1 MKTNIINPQIKN
13 NHRLVKLSA
22 IPELVK
28 LKEFIDY
35 LDQKYQVDSSDRL
48 HTFGHVEL
56 DRYLISYFYMELL
69 LLELRIPS
77 EPNWTHHFPKQN
89 LKGIALYTEA
99 PGAQAD
105 PEAIYFDQE
114 DIDKLKTLREKAE
127 VALRP
132 YQSFFVNLTK
142 EQVEQEYL
150 NYYKIGILSMPFYRV
165 NKEELK
171 PVYEKLLKEQGFALE
186 GDFQVSKSDFWV
198 DIAPEFWHFSHEKRV
213 LFRVNYYHYKK
224 WERPQLSMVNYKDLS
239 ENHPVYDFVRKW
251 EPFYMQTLT
260 PEELEEV
267 MDDIELLR
275 RYDLKPKNSTL

>member
-260 PEELEEV
+260 AEELEEV

>member
-1 MKTNIINPQIKN
+1 
-13 NHRLVKLSA
+13 
-22 IPELVK
+22 
-28 LKEFIDY
+28 
-35 LDQKYQVDSSDRL
+35 
-48 HTFGHVEL
+48 
-56 DRYLISYFYMELL
+56 
-69 LLELRIPS
+69 
-77 EPNWTHHFPKQN
+77 
-89 LKGIALYTEA
+89 
-99 PGAQAD
+99 
-105 PEAIYFDQE
+105 
-114 DIDKLKTLREKAE
+114 
-127 VALRP
+127 
-132 YQSFFVNLTK
+132 
-142 EQVEQEYL
+142 
-150 NYYKIGILSMPFYRV
+150 MPFYRV

-198 DIAPEFWHFSHEKRV
+198 DIAPEFLPFSREKQV

-275 RYDLKPKNSTL
+275 RYDLKPKNSPL

>member
-13 NHRLVKLSA
+13 NQRLVKLSA
-22 IPELVK
+22 VPELVE

-35 LDQKYQVDSSDRL
+35 LDQKYQIDSSDRYN
-48 HTFGHVEL
+48 TFGHVEL

-69 LLELRIPS
+69 LLELRIPT
-77 EPNWTHHFPKQN
+77 EPNLTHYFPKQN
-89 LKGIALYTEA
+89 LNKTILSIEA
-99 PGAQAD
+99 PGVEAD
-105 PEAIYFDQE
+105 PEVVCLEQE
-114 DIDKLKTLREKAE
+114 DIDKLKTLREKAG
-127 VALRP
+127 VALGR
-132 YQSFFVNLTK
+132 YQSFFVNLPK
-142 EQVEQEYL
+142 EQVEKEYL
-150 NYYKIGILSMPFYRV
+150 NYYKIGILSQPFYRV
-165 NKEELK
+165 DKEKLK
-171 PVYEKLLKEQGFALE
+171 PVYEKLLKEQGFALK

-198 DIAPEFWHFSHEKRV
+198 DIAPEFLPFSHEKQV

-260 PEELEEV
+260 PEELQEV

-275 RYDLKPKNSTL
+275 RYGLKPKNLPF

>member
-1 MKTNIINPQIKN
+1 MKTNIIDPQIKN
-13 NHRLVKLSA
+13 NQRLVKVSA
-22 IPELVK
+22 IPELVE

-35 LDQKYQVDSSDRL
+35 LDQKYQVDSSNGYN
-48 HTFGHVEL
+48 TFGHVEL
-56 DRYLISYFYMELL
+56 DRHLISYFYMGLL
-69 LLELRIPS
+69 LLDLRIPS

-89 LKGIALYTEA
+89 IHQTPLYTEA
-99 PGAQAD
+99 PGAETD
-105 PEAIYFDQE
+105 PEGIYFDQE
-114 DIDKLKTLREKAE
+114 DIEKLKTLREKAE
-127 VALRP
+127 VALGS
-132 YQSFFVNLTK
+132 YQHFFVNLPK

-150 NYYKIGILSMPFYRV
+150 NYYKIGILSQPFYRV
-165 NKEELK
+165 DKEKLK

-198 DIAPEFWHFSHEKRV
+198 DIAPEFLPFSREKQV

-224 WERPQLSMVNYKDLS
+224 WEQPHLSMVNYKDIS

-260 PEELEEV
+260 LEELEEV

-275 RYDLKPKNSTL
+275 RYDLKPKKSTL

>member
-1 MKTNIINPQIKN
+1 MKTNLINPQIKN
-13 NHRLVKLSA
+13 NQRLVKLSA
-22 IPELVK
+22 IPELVE

-35 LDQKYQVDSSDRL
+35 LDQKYQVDSSDRYN
-48 HTFGHVEL
+48 TFGHVEL

-69 LLELRIPS
+69 LLELRIPT
-77 EPNWTHHFPKQN
+77 EPNPTQPITSRNKTSN
-89 LKGIALYTEA
+89 EA
-99 PGAQAD
+99 PEAETD
-105 PEAIYFDQE
+105 PEAVYLDQE
-114 DIDKLKTLREKAE
+114 DINKLKTLREKAGL
-127 VALRP
+127 ALGP
-132 YQSFFVNLTK
+132 YQSFFVNLPK
-142 EQVEQEYL
+142 EQVEKKYL
-150 NYYKIGILSMPFYRV
+150 NYYKIGILSIPFYRV

-198 DIAPEFWHFSHEKRV
+198 DIAPEFWHFSHEKQV

-260 PEELEEV
+260 PKELEEV

-275 RYDLKPKNSTL
+275 RYDLKPKNLPL

>member
-13 NHRLVKLSA
+13 NQRLVKLSA

-35 LDQKYQVDSSDRL
+35 LDEKYQVNSNDRL
-48 HTFGHVEL
+48 HTFGRVEL
-56 DRYLISYFYMELL
+56 DRYLISYFYMGLL
-69 LLELRIPS
+69 LLELRIPN
-77 EPNWTHHFPKQN
+77 EPKLTHHFPKQN
-89 LKGIALYTEA
+89 LENKTLTTEA
-99 PGAQAD
+99 PGVETD
-105 PEAIYFDQE
+105 PEAIYLEQE
-114 DIDKLKTLREKAE
+114 DIAKLKTLREKAG
-127 VALRP
+127 VALGP
-132 YQSFFVNLTK
+132 YQSFFVNLPK
-142 EQVEQEYL
+142 EQVEKEYL
-150 NYYKIGILSMPFYRV
+150 DYYKLGILSEPFYRV
-165 NKEELK
+165 NKEKLK

-198 DIAPEFWHFSHEKRV
+198 DIAPEFLPFSREKQV

-239 ENHPVYDFVRKW
+239 ENHPVHDFVKKW
-251 EPFYMQTLT
+251 EPFYRQTLT
-260 PEELEEV
+260 KDELQEV

>member
-1 MKTNIINPQIKN
+1 MKTNLINPQIKN
-13 NHRLVKLSA
+13 NQRLVKLSA
-22 IPELVK
+22 IPKLVE

-48 HTFGHVEL
+48 QTFGHVEL

-77 EPNWTHHFPKQN
+77 EPDWTHHFPKQN
-89 LKGIALYTEA
+89 LNKTPLSTET
-99 PGAQAD
+99 PGAETD
-105 PEAIYFDQE
+105 PEAIYLEQK
-114 DIDKLKTLREKAE
+114 DIEKLKTLREKAG
-127 VALRP
+127 VALSA
-132 YQSFFVNLTK
+132 YQSFFVNLPK

-150 NYYKIGILSMPFYRV
+150 NYYKIGILSQPFYRV
-165 NKEELK
+165 DKEKLK

-198 DIAPEFWHFSHEKRV
+198 DIAPEFLPFSREKQV

-224 WERPQLSMVNYKDLS
+224 WERPQLSMVNYRDLS

-275 RYDLKPKNSTL
+275 RYDLKPKNLPL

>member
-1 MKTNIINPQIKN
+1 MKTDLINPQIKN
-13 NHRLVKLSA
+13 NQRLVKLSE
-22 IPELVK
+22 IPEIVE
-28 LKEFIDY
+28 LKEFINH
-35 LDQKYQVDSSDRL
+35 LDQKYQVDSSDGYN
-48 HTFGHVEL
+48 TFGHVEL
-56 DRYLISYFYMELL
+56 DRYLISYFYMGLL

-77 EPNWTHHFPKQN
+77 EPNWTHYFPKQN
-89 LKGIALYTEA
+89 LNQIPLTTEA
-99 PGAQAD
+99 PGVETD
-105 PEAIYFDQE
+105 PEAIYLEQE
-114 DIDKLKTLREKAE
+114 DIAKLKTLREKAG
-127 VALRP
+127 VALDL

-171 PVYEKLLKEQGFALE
+171 PVYEKILKEQGFALE

-198 DIAPEFWHFSHEKRV
+198 DIAPEFWHFSHEKQV

-251 EPFYMQTLT
+251 EPFYTQTLT
-260 PEELEEV
+260 PQELQEV

>member
-13 NHRLVKLSA
+13 NRRLVKLSA
-22 IPELVK
+22 VPELVE

-77 EPNWTHHFPKQN
+77 EPNLTHHFPKQN
-89 LKGIALYTEA
+89 LNQTPLSTEA
-99 PGAQAD
+99 PGAESD
-105 PEAIYFDQE
+105 PEAVYLEQE
-114 DIDKLKTLREKAE
+114 DIKKLKTLREKAG
-127 VALRP
+127 VALEA
-132 YQSFFVNLTK
+132 YQSFFVNLPK
-142 EQVEQEYL
+142 EQVEKEYL
-150 NYYKIGILSMPFYRV
+150 NYYKLGILSMPFYRV

-198 DIAPEFWHFSHEKRV
+198 DIAPEFLPFSREKQV

-275 RYDLKPKNSTL
+275 RYDLKPKNSPL

>member
-1 MKTNIINPQIKN
+1 MKTKIIDPQIKN
-13 NHRLVKLSA
+13 SRRLVKLSA
-22 IPELVK
+22 IPELVE
-28 LKEFIDY
+28 LKAFIDY
-35 LDQKYQVDSSDRL
+35 LDQKYQVDSSDRYN
-48 HTFGHVEL
+48 TFGHVEL
-56 DRYLISYFYMELL
+56 DRYLISYFYMGLL
-69 LLELRIPS
+69 LLNLRIPS
-77 EPNWTHHFPKQN
+77 EPNLTHHFPKQN
-89 LKGIALYTEA
+89 LENKTLTTEA
-99 PGAQAD
+99 PGAETE

-114 DIDKLKTLREKAE
+114 DNDKLKALRKKAG
-127 VALRP
+127 VALWR

-142 EQVEQEYL
+142 EQVEQKYL

-186 GDFQVSKSDFWV
+186 DDFQVSKSDFWV
-198 DIAPEFWHFSHEKRV
+198 DIAPEFWHFSHEKQV
-213 LFRVNYYHYKK
+213 LFRVDYYHYKK

-260 PEELEEV
+260 PQELQEV

-275 RYDLKPKNSTL
+275 RYDLKPKNLPL